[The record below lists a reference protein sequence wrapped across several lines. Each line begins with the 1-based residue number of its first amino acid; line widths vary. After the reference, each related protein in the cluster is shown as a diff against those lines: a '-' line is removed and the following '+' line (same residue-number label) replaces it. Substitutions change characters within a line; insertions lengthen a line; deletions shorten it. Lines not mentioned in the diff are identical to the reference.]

1 MKKKYPR
8 MPVTI
13 TPDHVTME
21 DRFTLTEIKYLMNL
35 MMGDYHAKH
44 SRLYAKLERML
55 EAYEQTVILVAQEL
69 QKCSL
74 YRL

>member
-13 TPDHVTME
+13 TPDEVTMK
-21 DRFTLTEIKYLMNL
+21 DTFTLIEIKYLMNL
-35 MMGDYHAKH
+35 MMGDYHSTH

-55 EAYEQTVILVAQEL
+55 ESYE
-69 QKCSL
+69 
-74 YRL
+74 

>member
-13 TPDHVTME
+13 TPDHVTM
-21 DRFTLTEIKYLMNL
+21 DNFTVTEIKYLMNL

-44 SRLYAKLERML
+44 SRLYTKLERML
-55 EAYEQTVILVAQEL
+55 DAYE
-69 QKCSL
+69 
-74 YRL
+74 